1 MLPNSNSTSRAS
13 GTHGPMGGQLAPKNV
28 EYIPPPL
35 MSTNIAPS
43 PSVVNHSSPTV
54 PPPAAAPS
62 ISGSPTPLPVQG
74 SVPLQV
80 VQGSVPVP
88 VLASNLNPAIDL
100 LRADPLLL
108 MNSPSMIRRT
118 LHRHDDT
125 VVAAASN
132 YEESML
138 KQIQPNKKTV
148 E

>member
-1 MLPNSNSTSRAS
+1 MLPNSNSTSRAG
-13 GTHGPMGGQLAPKNV
+13 GTHGGPMGGQLAPKVV

-43 PSVVNHSSPTV
+43 PSVVNQSSPTV
-54 PPPAAAPS
+54 PPPAAAAA
-62 ISGSPTPLPVQG
+62 ISGSQTPLPVQG
-74 SVPLQV
+74 SVPL
-80 VQGSVPVP
+80 PVS
-88 VLASNLNPAIDL
+88 VLAPNLNPAIDL
-100 LRADPLLL
+100 LRTDPLLL

-125 VVAAASN
+125 VIAAASN

>member
-1 MLPNSNSTSRAS
+1 MLPNSNSTSRAG
-13 GTHGPMGGQLAPKNV
+13 GTHGGPMGGQLAPKNV
-28 EYIPPPL
+28 EYIPSPL

-43 PSVVNHSSPTV
+43 SSVVNQSNPTV
-54 PPPAAAPS
+54 PTPAAAA

-74 SVPLQV
+74 SVPLPV

-88 VLASNLNPAIDL
+88 VLAANLNPTIDL
-100 LRADPLLL
+100 LRTDPLLL

-125 VVAAASN
+125 VIAAASS

-138 KQIQPNKKTV
+138 KQIQTNKKTV

>member
-1 MLPNSNSTSRAS
+1 MLPNSNSTNRAG
-13 GTHGPMGGQLAPKNV
+13 GTQGGPMGQLAPKVV
-28 EYIPPPL
+28 EYIAPPL

-43 PSVVNHSSPTV
+43 PSVVNQSSPTV
-54 PPPAAAPS
+54 PPPTAATA

-74 SVPLQV
+74 SVPL
-80 VQGSVPVP
+80 PVS
-88 VLASNLNPAIDL
+88 VLAPNLNPAIDL

>member
-1 MLPNSNSTSRAS
+1 
-13 GTHGPMGGQLAPKNV
+13 MGAPKVV

-43 PSVVNHSSPTV
+43 PSVVNQSSPTV
-54 PPPAAAPS
+54 PPPAAAAA
-62 ISGSPTPLPVQG
+62 ISGSQTPLPVQG
-74 SVPLQV
+74 
-80 VQGSVPVP
+80 PVP
-88 VLASNLNPAIDL
+88 VSVLAPNLNPAIDL

-125 VVAAASN
+125 VIAAASN